1 MNVYTPNEEKIVH
14 STSVDFGKRTIL
26 QPVHIVQ
33 YDDGLPIL
41 AVDLRLN
48 GTQYVIPENAE
59 INIRLSKKD
68 GTFVYNPALGC
79 DAERHTAYFEIT
91 QQMTTFKGR
100 VNPIVE
106 VVVGGGVAGSSNIVL
121 EIDRNPIQEGD
132 IESSDEYI
140 SVQQY
145 VERAEA
151 AAKNATKSETNAK
164 SSETKAKISETNAK
178 SSETKAKT
186 SETNA
191 KTSETNAKSS
201 ETKAKTSEANAKNS
215 ETKAKTSET
224 NAANSANAAQAA
236 YEEILGADV
245 GNFASYLANKHA
257 VLQPIY
263 DSSGNLILSSSGEN
277 LQGTI
282 KFVDSQEVYGLIERI
297 TTLETLL
304 MSIFRDISANKIS
317 SISETL
323 NRLEPYANEV
333 PTIMETLSS
342 VEQHAIFDS
351 GY

>member
-1 MNVYTPNEEKIVH
+1 MNVYVPNNEKIVH
-14 STSVDFGKRTIL
+14 TTSVDFGKRIIL

-33 YDDGLPIL
+33 YDEVLPIL
-41 AVDLRLN
+41 AVNLRLN

-59 INIRLSKKD
+59 VNIRLGKKD

-79 DAERHTAYFEIT
+79 DIERHTVYFEIT
-91 QQMTTFKGR
+91 QQMTSFKGR
-100 VNPIVE
+100 VTPIVE
-106 VVVGGGVAGSSNIVL
+106 IVVGSGVAGSSSIIL

-132 IESSDEYI
+132 VESTDEYLTT
-140 SVQQY
+140 QKY
-145 VERAEA
+145 AEQSKTA
-151 AAKNATKSETNAK
+151 AENAKKSEINAK
-164 SSETKAKISETNAK
+164 SSETNAK
-178 SSETKAKT
+178 K
-186 SETNA
+186 
-191 KTSETNAKSS
+191 
-201 ETKAKTSEANAKNS
+201 
-215 ETKAKTSET
+215 SET

-245 GNFASYLANKHA
+245 GNFAEYLANNHA

-277 LQGTI
+277 FQGTV
-282 KFVDSQEVYGLIERI
+282 KFVDSQEVYDLIERI

-323 NRLEPYANEV
+323 NRIEPYANEV
-333 PTIMETLSS
+333 PTIIDALGN